1 MEKNDR
7 LGDVSML
14 SSRDK
19 KTVIDMAGY
28 EEEGNI
34 DKFLDDLYET
44 AKLDE
49 LMDKERQVPIE
60 RYEALR
66 REQSVVTERHII
78 SDVDPYTKKKIRTP
92 LRNVHCGHVYDKEGV
107 MALLQQCGAPDHR
120 RPCAVQGCEN
130 ADIKMEDMKD
140 YLEFF
145 ALLHSA

>member
-1 MEKNDR
+1 
-7 LGDVSML
+7 
-14 SSRDK
+14 K

-44 AKLDE
+44 AKYLSEHREKLDNQVLLEEMVRTAEELERKSKCTKQVCEEVSGLIAQEDPKLDHMRGFYKRRLDE

-92 LRNVHCGHVYDKEGV
+92 LRNVRK
-107 MALLQQCGAPDHR
+107 ALSMHP
-120 RPCAVQGCEN
+120 
-130 ADIKMEDMKD
+130 
-140 YLEFF
+140 
-145 ALLHSA
+145 